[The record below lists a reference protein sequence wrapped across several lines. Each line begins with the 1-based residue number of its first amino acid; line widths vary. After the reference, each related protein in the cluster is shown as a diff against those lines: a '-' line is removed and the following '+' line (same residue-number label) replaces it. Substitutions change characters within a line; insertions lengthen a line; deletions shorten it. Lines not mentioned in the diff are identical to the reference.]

1 MKKEPV
7 FLIGGILTG
16 LLAATPFL
24 SLGSACMSIYNSRL
38 MMIPFI
44 LGAIG
49 VFALIQFIVSRKRF
63 QTLKNFYLLSAVLA
77 FGSLIVLTRI
87 VLGVG
92 EGLITKLAKYF
103 SDEQN
108 SVFGLIVLY
117 GILLI
122 SIIIFVA
129 IFGLI
134 TKHKSEYIGKISDD
148 VSRIAKNGAD
158 IHVEEKG
165 NDELTVLSRSINQM
179 NADLQENKLRQQ
191 KAEQQKNELI
201 SNVSHDLRSP
211 LTSIMGYVQL
221 LKGYSDRNDEK
232 FSEYI
237 EVTDRRLKGLRPTSA

>member
-1 MKKEPV
+1 
-7 FLIGGILTG
+7 
-16 LLAATPFL
+16 
-24 SLGSACMSIYNSRL
+24 

-108 SVFGLIVLY
+108 SVFGLIALY

-122 SIIIFVA
+122 SIIIFVL

-148 VSRIAKNGAD
+148 VSRIATMLKD
-158 IHVEEKG
+158 KS
-165 NDELTVLSRSINQM
+165 ELT
-179 NADLQENKLRQQ
+179 
-191 KAEQQKNELI
+191 
-201 SNVSHDLRSP
+201 P
-211 LTSIMGYVQL
+211 LYTL
-221 LKGYSDRNDEK
+221 LYTMPGIPAVYYG
-232 FSEYI
+232 SEYDLCSKMVI
-237 EVTDRRLKGLRPTSA
+237 G